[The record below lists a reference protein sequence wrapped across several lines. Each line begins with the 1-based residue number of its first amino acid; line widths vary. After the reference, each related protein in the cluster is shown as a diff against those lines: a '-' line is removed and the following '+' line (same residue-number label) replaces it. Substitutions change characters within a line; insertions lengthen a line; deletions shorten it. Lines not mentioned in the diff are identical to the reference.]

1 MVDFISRLIFQDDFS
16 ATAKKYEQSTDNVVK
31 STESAGRA
39 VEQASSKVGK
49 LKSALSGIRG
59 THKTEVKAVGLGTVE
74 KTIGSIQSQVER
86 LTNKP
91 VSITAQAKL
100 TRNDIKLARS
110 EIKEL
115 KAQLKDLTG
124 QKYDIN
130 LDVNGT
136 QVQTLSSK
144 LKSSSGMALSV
155 AGGSLLAGGIGA
167 AVAGVGSGIG
177 SAFGQMWTGGNERQQ
192 YLSSMTHF
200 MGSEQGARDM
210 MAWANENARTTQF
223 SSGEVLAA
231 ASRAIQVADGNAAEA
246 QRFTQLAED
255 MASLTP
261 GKTVMDALEALADA
275 QMGEFERMKEFGFKG
290 SADELKAAGGDFWS
304 MKSTSN
310 GKTVEE
316 MFAGGTASGAQN
328 TAAKIGTITG
338 TFEDALS
345 SVGEKMLNGLNPALD
360 WVIEKSEGAAN
371 KLESGLTAVGG
382 TINNVKAAL
391 DPYMPLL
398 SSLGSLVGG
407 VVSTGFS
414 AVGSVVNHLL
424 LPGIKWVG
432 ENLTP
437 AFSLLESGVEW
448 ATDKMNALSN
458 TVDSA
463 INGLSSLPGKIA
475 EKVTSSVSG
484 IGSWVKSA
492 LGGMF
497 GSEKHA
503 TGGMAVGGLTQI
515 NENMKG
521 ELIRLPNGSRIYPY
535 ETTRKLLQREIGGNR
550 RASNHNVITV
560 QVDARG
566 SNLTREQVYRLKREI
581 VSDIVEAFDNMVPA

>member
-16 ATAKKYEQSTDNVVK
+16 ATAKKYEQSTDEVVK

-74 KTIGSIQSQVER
+74 KNIGTIQTQIER

-100 TRNDIKLARS
+100 TRNDIRLARS

-136 QVQTLSSK
+136 QVQTLSGK
-144 LKSSSGMALSV
+144 LKGGAGMALSV
-155 AGGSLLAGGIGA
+155 AGGSLLAGGVGA
-167 AVAGVGSGIG
+167 AVMGVGSGIG

-210 MAWANENARTTQF
+210 MAWANDNARTTQF

-275 QMGEFERMKEFGFKG
+275 QMGEFER
-290 SADELKAAGGDFWS
+290 
-304 MKSTSN
+304 
-310 GKTVEE
+310 
-316 MFAGGTASGAQN
+316 
-328 TAAKIGTITG
+328 
-338 TFEDALS
+338 
-345 SVGEKMLNGLNPALD
+345 
-360 WVIEKSEGAAN
+360 
-371 KLESGLTAVGG
+371 LT
-382 TINNVKAAL
+382 
-391 DPYMPLL
+391 
-398 SSLGSLVGG
+398 
-407 VVSTGFS
+407 
-414 AVGSVVNHLL
+414 
-424 LPGIKWVG
+424 
-432 ENLTP
+432 
-437 AFSLLESGVEW
+437 FSL
-448 ATDKMNALSN
+448 AA
-458 TVDSA
+458 
-463 INGLSSLPGKIA
+463 
-475 EKVTSSVSG
+475 
-484 IGSWVKSA
+484 
-492 LGGMF
+492 
-497 GSEKHA
+497 
-503 TGGMAVGGLTQI
+503 
-515 NENMKG
+515 
-521 ELIRLPNGSRIYPY
+521 
-535 ETTRKLLQREIGGNR
+535 
-550 RASNHNVITV
+550 
-560 QVDARG
+560 
-566 SNLTREQVYRLKREI
+566 
-581 VSDIVEAFDNMVPA
+581 